1 MTETVFRGP
10 AYSAGS
16 LIDGRIE
23 GASDGPGLEYQ
34 ANAFPDPRWFPTRKD
49 GSGPGRVPAF
59 LNSPFTV
66 LVDAIPSSTSTT
78 SIAAAQAAAS
88 GTPLTLTTVA
98 PGGASGVPSLAPVP
112 LVPFQKGIS
121 SLVQVLALDFG
132 FTTGNITAGSAT
144 ISSIPDS
151 SIFQPGQWIC
161 VGGGGNS
168 AKTASLMTQV
178 ITVPSATSITVSP
191 APAGTLT
198 AAPIGSANLPSGPYA
213 PPGVT
218 PSGVDPY
225 LTAGLARL
233 FNPQEGV
240 ARNIQI
246 TANAGATGG
255 NVVVRGWD
263 IYGNPMSETIVAAA
277 ASTVAGKKAF
287 KYLATGAGNL
297 TGGIVPQFTDAG
309 HTYSAGPGNVVG
321 INLRSVEW
329 EFLNTFYN
337 GAFATSS
344 AGWTAADQT
353 NPATATTGDVR
364 GTINV
369 NSGTAPL
376 NAAFDGTKRIMIAQ
390 TVRLTDDIYTTPIN
404 FVPLFGQPQFTA

>member
-16 LIDGRIE
+16 LIDGRVE
-23 GASDGPGLEYQ
+23 GASDGPGIEYQ

-49 GSGPGRVPAF
+49 GIGPGRVPCF

-66 LVDAIPSSTSTT
+66 LCDGTPSATSTT

-98 PGGASGVPSLAPVP
+98 PGGSSGVPSLAQVP
-112 LVPFQKGIS
+112 LVPFQKGVA
-121 SLVQVLALDFG
+121 SLVTALALDFG
-132 FTTGNITAGSAT
+132 FSTGNITAGNAT

-168 AKTASLMTQV
+168 AKTASLFTQV
-178 ITVPSATSITVSP
+178 QTIASATSITVSP
-191 APAGTLT
+191 APSGTLT
-198 AAPIGSANLPSGPYA
+198 AAPIGSTNLYAGPYGQPNVLPS
-213 PPGVT
+213 
-218 PSGVDPY
+218 SVDPY

-233 FNPQEGV
+233 FNPQEAF

-263 IYGNPMSETIVAAA
+263 VYGNPMSETIVAAA

-321 INLRSVEW
+321 INLRNVSW
-329 EFLNTFYN
+329 EFMNIFYN
-337 GAFATSS
+337 GGFAVSNT
-344 AGWTAADQT
+344 GWTTADQT

-364 GTINV
+364 GTIN
-369 NSGTAPL
+369 
-376 NAAFDGTKRIMIAQ
+376 AATLATIGAALDGTKRMTLAMTI
-390 TVRLTDDIYTTPIN
+390 RLTDDIYATPLGQI
-404 FVPLFGQPQFTA
+404 PLFGVPQFTA